1 VQGADQHSPQLE
13 WPLPNLLHTV
23 TIYLRCETA
32 EAAGTQRRTDGVG
45 GGLPRDTGPAPTR
58 CWARELIIM
67 E

>member
-13 WPLPNLLHTV
+13 WPLSNLLHTV